1 MWYLITGLLQFHHN
15 ATFLD
20 SVGIYVIRKEALTL
34 IQGWVRNSLFF
45 FLFFFLLHVQWC
57 RVIYNCRFVF
67 LCKKTENGKNK
78 RKKKKKKKTTTTE
91 NGLSDMCRRFLTV
104 HPWSTLYLK
113 YRMTFRWF
121 LDNLYHVFIT
131 VLSIRLIVYCN
142 NLTNCVFKRQSLLWK
157 VLSSVFGSFGPH
169 QAKTCLMPYAISLCI
184 RAVWSAPL
192 LFTA

>member
-1 MWYLITGLLQFHHN
+1 MSFVKRLWHWYRAGYET
-15 ATFLD
+15 
-20 SVGIYVIRKEALTL
+20 V
-34 IQGWVRNSLFF
+34 F
-45 FLFFFLLHVQWC
+45 FLFFFFFFFFYM
-57 RVIYNCRFVF
+57 YNDAALFTTADLFSYV
-67 LCKKTENGKNK
+67 KKNRKW
-78 RKKKKKKKTTTTE
+78 KKKKKKKKKKKQQQNKTKTTTTE

-104 HPWSTLYLK
+104 HPWSILYLK

-169 QAKTCLMPYAISLCI
+169 HAKTCLMPYAISLCI